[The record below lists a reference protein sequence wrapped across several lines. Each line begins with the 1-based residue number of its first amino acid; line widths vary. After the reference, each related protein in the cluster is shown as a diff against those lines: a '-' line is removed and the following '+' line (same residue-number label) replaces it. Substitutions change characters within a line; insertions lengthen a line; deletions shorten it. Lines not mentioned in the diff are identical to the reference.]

1 MPNNG
6 FKKYGRRN
14 EDFLQGI
21 QDEKLSPISSPPIL
35 VNLKMHSELF
45 LLSFV
50 L

>member
-1 MPNNG
+1 MPNNE

-14 EDFLQGI
+14 KDFLQLS
-21 QDEKLSPISSPPIL
+21 QDEIFSLLYFPPNS
-35 VNLKMHSELF
+35 VNLKTHSELF